1 MCKRCCAQMLLSS
14 LFSLPSPV
22 ACQEE
27 REGRGLAAREAR
39 RGGQVSRSPAG
50 CLIRPLVRYAEHVP
64 CF

>member
-39 RGGQVSRSPAG
+39 DRKSV
-50 CLIRPLVRYAEHVP
+50 V
-64 CF
+64 